1 MAEKKKKQ
9 SKKEELDKKNQEIEN
24 LTIMCKRIQA
34 DFVNYKERTE
44 RETKQLLE
52 FSSADMIRKILP
64 VLDSFELAFKNNE
77 DFESFKKGI
86 ELVYAQLNDI
96 LKQEG
101 LTSIAA
107 QGLKFDP
114 YKHEVLMKEK
124 SDKEEDIVLEELQKG
139 YELKGK
145 ILRHSK
151 VKISG

>member
-114 YKHEVLMKEK
+114 
-124 SDKEEDIVLEELQKG
+124 
-139 YELKGK
+139 
-145 ILRHSK
+145 
-151 VKISG
+151 